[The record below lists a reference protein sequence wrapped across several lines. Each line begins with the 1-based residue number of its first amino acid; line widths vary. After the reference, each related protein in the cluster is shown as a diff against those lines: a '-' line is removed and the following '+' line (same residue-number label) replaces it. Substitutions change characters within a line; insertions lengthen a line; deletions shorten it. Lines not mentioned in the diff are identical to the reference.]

1 MALCISRCLDAL
13 LAIMKIPTASKMPS
27 TAAATTSEVQPGG
40 LFTHFKQI
48 GDARVSQGR

>member
-13 LAIMKIPTASKMPS
+13 SAIIKIPTASKMPS
-27 TAAATTSEVQPGG
+27 IAAAMTSEVQAGG
-40 LFTHFKQI
+40 LLTHFKQI